1 MEGVESLPGELA
13 RGVSQLYQID
23 IQTRVV
29 LGKLKGL
36 CEQSA
41 NALTDEEKS
50 DLLAKLQKAQ
60 LELRAIGDE
69 KMAVASSMQETVSVQ
84 GLDGWVDSYL
94 YCMHASPLDH
104 AWRDGLHSVCW
115 FSACIFDVG

>member
-13 RGVSQLYQID
+13 RGVSQLYEID

-29 LGKLKGL
+29 LGKLEGL
-36 CEQSA
+36 CEQSTD
-41 NALTDEEKS
+41 ALTDEEKR

-69 KMAVASSMQETVSVQ
+69 KMAVASSMQETVNV
-84 GLDGWVDSYL
+84 
-94 YCMHASPLDH
+94 HIAIK
-104 AWRDGLHSVCW
+104 A
-115 FSACIFDVG
+115 